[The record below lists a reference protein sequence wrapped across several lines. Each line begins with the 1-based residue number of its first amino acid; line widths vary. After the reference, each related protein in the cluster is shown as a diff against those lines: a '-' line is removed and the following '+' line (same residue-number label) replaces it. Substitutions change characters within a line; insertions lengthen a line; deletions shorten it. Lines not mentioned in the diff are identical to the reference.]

1 MVEDNKGMMKIV
13 VDYYKSLFGFEE
25 KLVINLSNDFWNMED
40 LVSDEQNR
48 FLDTEFSEKRDQGC
62 CVWLLC

>member
-25 KLVINLSNDFWNMED
+25 KLDINLANDFWHIED
-40 LVSDEQNR
+40 LVTNEQNGVLDAD
-48 FLDTEFSEKRDQGC
+48 FLKRMQRGYF
-62 CVWLLC
+62 WLLC